1 MGVSTNLP
9 LEGTQLLHH
18 AVQQRHHRVDGRE
31 AAQGL
36 LQLRHHHADV
46 ARLPVDV
53 LLSGSEPLVQSLVRN
68 LAPQYRGSGLSGPV
82 TTALYIIT
90 ANGKPGNTKQL
101 NTSITIRQ
109 IKDKY

>member
-1 MGVSTNLP
+1 MVVVSTDLP
-9 LEGTQLLHH
+9 LEGAQLLHH

-36 LQLRHHHADV
+36 LQLRHHHAHV

-68 LAPQYRGSGLSGPV
+68 LAPSTPRGSGLSGPV
-82 TTALYIIT
+82 TTGLYTST
-90 ANGKPGNTKQL
+90 ANGKPGNTTHKHTTEQAH
-101 NTSITIRQ
+101 
-109 IKDKY
+109 